1 MFGKTLQQKRNYRT
15 AYLIENLDQHKKQV
29 RKPEFRGFTIFEE
42 DLVQVESVQRVVK
55 LDRPLSIGFIVL
67 ERAKFVMFEFFYK
80 GLVPTFPQLQLLLT
94 DTDSFLIHVE
104 SDDINRDLRLISHFL
119 DFSKY
124 PTTHP
129 LYSTRN
135 AGVPGKF
142 KSETNGKVIAEFI
155 GLRSKCYSILLAD
168 SSTKSAAAGP
178 TRDVARR
185 CLTHDIYRKTL
196 QQVRDFNVQQV
207 TMRSKNHHMLMLN
220 SNKISL
226 SAYDDKRWIEDDGV
240 HSKAFGHYSLD
251 K

>member
-1 MFGKTLQQKRNYRT
+1 M
-15 AYLIENLDQHKKQV
+15 IENLDQHKKQV

-104 SDDINRDLRLISHFL
+104 SDDINRDLKSLAHFM

-124 PTTHP
+124 PTSHP

-142 KSETNGKVIAEFI
+142 KSETNGRVIAEFV

-168 SSTKSAAAGP
+168 DTTKKAAAG
-178 TRDVARR
+178 TTKEVARAR
-185 CLTHDIYRKTL
+185 LTHQIYRDTL

-207 TMRSKNHHMLMLN
+207 TMRSKNHHMVMLN
-220 SNKISL
+220 TNRISL
-226 SAYDDKRWIEDDGV
+226 SAYNDDKRYFEDCGV
-240 HSKAFGHYSLD
+240 KSKAFRHYSLD
-251 K
+251 E